1 MSSSASSC
9 PDATWWTVVLLH
21 ALGVDARMWVAQER
35 ALRRAGHDVWAPDQ
49 HGHGGMPLGADE
61 PSLAVLADDVARGL
75 DERGVARAVLA
86 GTSMGGYVAMAFLR
100 RHHGRTAA
108 LALLGTRA
116 GADDPATAA
125 NHARFATAVLD
136 PATRARVLA
145 ASVPSFV
152 GDTTRTRRPEVVE
165 RVSALVEA
173 ADPAAVAWCQH
184 AIAARPGSFD
194 VLRAAD
200 VPAVVVAG
208 AEDALVPEKE
218 ARLMAEALP
227 RGELVVV
234 PGAGHLAAME
244 TPTEVTSALADLL
257 RRTGW

>member
-1 MSSSASSC
+1 M
-9 PDATWWTVVLLH
+9 TVVLLH

-35 ALRRAGHDVWAPDQ
+35 ALRAAGHDVWAPHQ
-49 HGHGGMPLGADE
+49 RGHGGVPLGAAE
-61 PSLAVLADDVARGL
+61 PSLAVVADDVARGL
-75 DERGVARAVLA
+75 DERGAERAVLA

-100 RHHGRTAA
+100 RHPGRTAA

-116 GADDPATAA
+116 AADDPATAA
-125 NHARFATAVLD
+125 HRGRFADAVLD
-136 PATRARVLA
+136 PATRARALA
-145 ASVPSFV
+145 AVVPGFV
-152 GDTTRTRRPEVVE
+152 GGTTRARRPEVVE
-165 RVSALVEA
+165 RVTALVGA
-173 ADPAAVAWCQH
+173 AAPATVAWCQH
-184 AIAARPGSFD
+184 AIAARPDSFD

-234 PGAGHLAAME
+234 PDAGHLAAME
-244 TPTEVTSALADLL
+244 TPGEVTSALADLL